1 MINSNIQSIS
11 HKLNKMKNLRLI
23 LICLF
28 VYSGLQAQTTTEFKP
43 SIKFKGLVHSRF
55 EYSLTDS
62 VDVSNKFSENPV
74 QANFRMRRI
83 ELRADYQ
90 VSEKLSGVIR
100 LQLPE
105 LKGSSVG
112 KVIELAYGEYKM
124 SNAFKVRFGQF
135 KTPFELDE
143 LTSHEDLRMIDRG
156 PTSTMFVN
164 NSYSSYQPG
173 LMILGELLKDKTPL
187 NYYFGVFNGS
197 NRAVNNDVN
206 TGKNI
211 AGRIE
216 FSPVKG
222 IRLGVNGQIAPQG
235 NDVTGN
241 AGGADLSI
249 IRDLSDKLNL
259 IVEGE
264 FVQGSNLTNFALDT
278 LGTDISEFNMSG
290 YFGQALFRIKL
301 DQPWCKTFEI
311 GGKYENTDPMTD
323 IDDNAFNTITGT
335 IGFIFLP
342 DNNARLQFNIVHTEW
357 EKEVPG
363 ALINSNMFVTQLQI
377 KI

>member
-1 MINSNIQSIS
+1 MK
-11 HKLNKMKNLRLI
+11 KLQLI
-23 LICLF
+23 LIGILI
-28 VYSGLQAQTTTEFKP
+28 YGGLHAQTSTEFKP
-43 SIKFKGLVHSRF
+43 SIKFKGLVQSRF

-62 VDVSNKFSENPV
+62 VDVTNKYAENPV

-83 ELRADYQ
+83 ELRADYK
-90 VSEKLSGVIR
+90 VSEKLSAVMR
-100 LQLPE
+100 VQLPE
-105 LKGSSVG
+105 LKGSSIG
-112 KVIELAYGEYKM
+112 KTVELAYGEYKM
-124 SNAFKVRFGQF
+124 NNAFVVRFGQF

-143 LTSHEDLRMIDRG
+143 LSSHEDLRMIDRG
-156 PTSTMFVN
+156 PTSILFVN

-206 TGKNI
+206 SGKNI
-211 AGRIE
+211 VGRIE
-216 FSPVKG
+216 FTPVKG
-222 IRLGVNGQIAPQG
+222 IRLGVNGQMAPQG

-241 AGGADLSI
+241 AAGADLSI
-249 IRDLSDKLNL
+249 IRDIGDKLNL

-264 FVQGSNLTNFALDT
+264 YIQGSNLSNFALDT

-290 YFGQALFRIKL
+290 YFAHALLRIKI
-301 DQPWCKTFEI
+301 DKQWCKTFEF
-311 GGKYENTDPMTD
+311 GGRYETTDPMITTA
-323 IDDNAFNTITGT
+323 DNAFNTITGT

-342 DNNARLQFNIVHTEW
+342 DNAARLQFNIVHTEW
-357 EKEVPG
+357 EKEI
-363 ALINSNMFVTQLQI
+363 LHTQINSNMFVTQLQI

>member
-1 MINSNIQSIS
+1 
-11 HKLNKMKNLRLI
+11 MKKVQLI
-23 LICLF
+23 LFSLF
-28 VYSGLQAQTTTEFKP
+28 LSGGLQAQTTSEFKP

-62 VDVSNKFSENPV
+62 VDVSNKYAENPV

-105 LKGSSVG
+105 LKGTSVG

-124 SNAFKVRFGQF
+124 NNAFKVRFGQF

-156 PTSTMFVN
+156 PTSVMFVN
-164 NSYSSYQPG
+164 NNYSSYQPG
-173 LMILGELLKDKTPL
+173 LMVFGELLKDKTPL
-187 NYYFGVFNGS
+187 NYYLGVFNGS

-216 FSPVKG
+216 FTPVKG
-222 IRLGVNGQIAPQG
+222 LRIGVNGQLAPQS
-235 NDVTGN
+235 DSVSAN
-241 AGGADLSI
+241 AAGADISI
-249 IRDLSDKLNL
+249 IEDLSDKLNL

-264 FVQGSNLTNFALDT
+264 YIQGSNLSNFALDT

-290 YFGQALFRIKL
+290 YFGQALLRIELEKK
-301 DQPWCKTFEI
+301 WCKTFEI
-311 GGKYENTDPMTD
+311 GGKFETTDPMTETD
-323 IDDNAFNTITGT
+323 NNAFNTITGT

-342 DNNARLQFNIVHTEW
+342 DNAARLQFNIVHTEW
-357 EKEVPG
+357 EKEIPG
-363 ALINSNMFVTQLQI
+363 ALLNSDMFVTQLQI